1 MQAEATVWSFPGGLH
16 PPQFKN
22 LSNTTAIVKA
32 PLPQRVV
39 LPLHMHIGAPA
50 IPTVEVG
57 ERVLKGQMIAKP
69 EGYVSAPVHASI
81 SGHVVAVGPRP
92 IPHPSGLEGECIVI
106 ESDGKDEAIAP
117 SETAENFTEID
128 PSHLRNLVRQAGI
141 VGLGG
146 AAFPSAVKLNPGPSK
161 NNSRPVDTLI
171 INGAEC
177 EPYITCD
184 DRLMRE
190 EAEEVVAG
198 IRVIMHA
205 TGTTRCLIGIED
217 NKPEAQAAVNAVLTQ
232 QKAGHIRV
240 VSTPTI
246 YPEGGEKQLVKVL
259 TGKEVPAG
267 GLPSQVGVICQNVG
281 TTRAI
286 YRAVCK
292 GEPLTSRVVTVTGRG
307 VNTAQNLEVRIGTPI
322 EDLIAFCNGYT
333 NDVERLIMGGPMMG
347 FALSSDAI
355 PVVKS
360 TNCVLAATKGEVNTE
375 VGDAMPCIRCG
386 ECATVCPV
394 KLLPQQ
400 LYWHSKADEFEKTQE
415 YNLFDCI
422 ECGCCAHVCPS
433 HIPLVQYY
441 RYAKS
446 EIWEQE
452 QDRRKSDHARVRFE
466 SREERIARE
475 EAEKAA
481 RSAAK
486 KRQLEAAKAA
496 KAAASGDEQPALT
509 GAAAILAKAKAK
521 AAATATDGAKADGNE
536 AKAAAL
542 AAIAKARGE
551 TAEASTGTTEQPSLS
566 PAQAAIA
573 KAKAAA
579 AAKKAGAS
587 DATATPTG
595 NSAALAA
602 IAKAKAAAAAN
613 KAGSAETTVKPS
625 GNSAALAAIAK
636 AKAAAAANKELSPAQ
651 AAIAKAQAKAA
662 ANAKPTASTAAAAV
676 STQADPAK
684 SAALAAIEKAKAKA
698 AAAKTGNGPS
708 HETDNIGTTKS
719 DTRTRPTSQ
728 TDENPAKTAL
738 LAAIAEAKNK
748 ASSRAKKR
756 AKLNSKV
763 ADKPVSN
770 TAKEAIAKAKANA
783 QDKAQAKANTPVAT
797 EKSELLA
804 AIVEAKTN
812 AQQRRQ
818 TKAIPKTE
826 AAANPAQSAAQAAT
840 AKAKARAAA
849 PAEENAEKDALLADI
864 AKAKA
869 KAAAAKTPPKSV
881 AKSASTDVKNATETN
896 PAKSAALA
904 AIAKA
909 KAAAAKRNEQGQS

>member
-1 MQAEATVWSFPGGLH
+1 MAADNNLETTVWSFPGGLH
-16 PPQFKN
+16 PPQFKD
-22 LSNTTAIVKA
+22 LSNTTPIVKA

-50 IPTVEVG
+50 IPTVSVG
-57 ERVLKGQMIAKP
+57 DRVLRGQTIAKP

-81 SGHVVAVGPRP
+81 SGHVVAIGPRP
-92 IPHPSGLEGECIVI
+92 IPHPSGLEGDCIVI
-106 ESDGKDEAIAP
+106 ESDGKDEAIDA
-117 SETAENFTEID
+117 SESASDFSSLD

-146 AAFPSAVKLNPGPSK
+146 AAFPAAVKLNPGPAK
-161 NNSRPVDTLI
+161 NSGRPVDTLI

-190 EAEEVVAG
+190 QAEEIVAG

-217 NKPEAQAAVNAVLTQ
+217 NKPEAQAAVNTVLEA

-286 YRAVCK
+286 YRAVCL
-292 GEPLTSRVVTVTGRG
+292 GEPLTSRIVTVTGRG

-322 EDLIAFCNGYT
+322 EELIAFCGGYSEH
-333 NDVERLIMGGPMMG
+333 VERLIMGGPMMG
-347 FALSSDAI
+347 FALPTDEI

-360 TNCVLAATKGEVNTE
+360 TNCVLVATAGEVNTE

-386 ECATVCPV
+386 ECASVCPV

-446 EIWEQE
+446 EIWQQE
-452 QDRRKSDHARVRFE
+452 KDRRKSDNARQRFE
-466 SREERIARE
+466 FREDRIARE

-481 RSAAK
+481 RAAAK
-486 KRQLEAAKAA
+486 KKQLEAAKAA
-496 KAAASGDEQPALT
+496 NAGDAGAT
-509 GAAAILAKAKAK
+509 AGATSGAAAALAKAKAK
-521 AAATATDGAKADGNE
+521 AAAAKATDNKPTGVSE

-542 AAIAKARGE
+542 AAIAKARGDD
-551 TAEASTGTTEQPSLS
+551 AAAGNGTDTSAALS

-579 AAKKAGAS
+579 ANKKTADSEDKSAGAS
-587 DATATPTG
+587 AGKSAAPANSAALAAIAKAKAAAQSKAAGTASEQATEATKGDSPASATMSPAEAAIAKAKAAAAAKQADSNASASPAQSAALAAIAKAKAAQQQNSEANSQPSKSDSAAAELSPAQAAIAKAKAKAAAQKATSEAG
-595 NSAALAA
+595 TPATDNSKQSAALAA

-613 KAGSAETTVKPS
+613 K
-625 GNSAALAAIAK
+625 
-636 AKAAAAANKELSPAQ
+636 
-651 AAIAKAQAKAA
+651 
-662 ANAKPTASTAAAAV
+662 
-676 STQADPAK
+676 
-684 SAALAAIEKAKAKA
+684 
-698 AAAKTGNGPS
+698 
-708 HETDNIGTTKS
+708 
-719 DTRTRPTSQ
+719 
-728 TDENPAKTAL
+728 
-738 LAAIAEAKNK
+738 
-748 ASSRAKKR
+748 
-756 AKLNSKV
+756 
-763 ADKPVSN
+763 DKGES
-770 TAKEAIAKAKANA
+770 
-783 QDKAQAKANTPVAT
+783 
-797 EKSELLA
+797 
-804 AIVEAKTN
+804 
-812 AQQRRQ
+812 
-818 TKAIPKTE
+818 
-826 AAANPAQSAAQAAT
+826 
-840 AKAKARAAA
+840 
-849 PAEENAEKDALLADI
+849 
-864 AKAKA
+864 
-869 KAAAAKTPPKSV
+869 
-881 AKSASTDVKNATETN
+881 
-896 PAKSAALA
+896 
-904 AIAKA
+904 
-909 KAAAAKRNEQGQS
+909 

>member
-1 MQAEATVWSFPGGLH
+1 MASETTVWSFPGGLH
-16 PPQFKN
+16 PPQFKD

-50 IPTVEVG
+50 IPTVKVG
-57 ERVLKGQMIAKP
+57 DRVLRGQSIAKP

-81 SGHVVAVGPRP
+81 SGHVVAIGPRP

-117 SETAENFTEID
+117 SECAADFTSLD

-146 AAFPSAVKLNPGPSK
+146 AAFPSAVKLNPGPAK
-161 NNSRPVDTLI
+161 NSGRPVDTLI

-190 EAEEVVAG
+190 QAEEIVAG

-217 NKPEAQAAVNAVLTQ
+217 NKPEAQAAVNAVLEA

-286 YRAVCK
+286 YRAVCH
-292 GEPLTSRVVTVTGRG
+292 GEPLTSRIVTVTGRG

-322 EDLIAFCNGYT
+322 EELIAFCDGYT
-333 NDVERLIMGGPMMG
+333 EQVERLIMGGPMMG
-347 FALSSDAI
+347 FALPTDAI

-360 TNCVLAATKGEVNTE
+360 TNCVLVATPGEVNTE

-386 ECATVCPV
+386 ECASVCPV

-446 EIWEQE
+446 EIWQQE
-452 QDRRKSDHARVRFE
+452 KDRRKSDNARQRFE
-466 SREERIARE
+466 FREDRIARE

-481 RSAAK
+481 RAAAK
-486 KRQLEAAKAA
+486 KKQLEAAKAA
-496 KAAASGDEQPALT
+496 KGNDSAATS
-509 GAAAILAKAKAK
+509 GAAAALAKAKAK
-521 AAATATDGAKADGNE
+521 AAAAKTGNDQQAGVSE

-542 AAIAKARGE
+542 AAIAKARADKD
-551 TAEASTGTTEQPSLS
+551 TAEAESSPALS

-579 AAKKAGAS
+579 ANKKAAAE
-587 DATATPTG
+587 DKPKAPA

-602 IAKAKAAAAAN
+602 IAKAKAAAQANAAP
-613 KAGSAETTVKPS
+613 KIAPTEDTTEPEKTLSPAE
-625 GNSAALAAIAK
+625 AAIAK
-636 AKAAAAANKELSPAQ
+636 AKAAAAAK
-651 AAIAKAQAKAA
+651 
-662 ANAKPTASTAAAAV
+662 
-676 STQADPAK
+676 QAD
-684 SAALAAIEKAKAKA
+684 
-698 AAAKTGNGPS
+698 
-708 HETDNIGTTKS
+708 
-719 DTRTRPTSQ
+719 
-728 TDENPAKTAL
+728 
-738 LAAIAEAKNK
+738 
-748 ASSRAKKR
+748 
-756 AKLNSKV
+756 
-763 ADKPVSN
+763 SN
-770 TAKEAIAKAKANA
+770 A
-783 QDKAQAKANTPVAT
+783 
-797 EKSELLA
+797 
-804 AIVEAKTN
+804 
-812 AQQRRQ
+812 
-818 TKAIPKTE
+818 
-826 AAANPAQSAAQAAT
+826 
-840 AKAKARAAA
+840 
-849 PAEENAEKDALLADI
+849 
-864 AKAKA
+864 
-869 KAAAAKTPPKSV
+869 
-881 AKSASTDVKNATETN
+881 ETN

-909 KAAAAKRNEQGQS
+909 KAAQQQNNGNNDASANTADSATSAELTPAQAAIAKAKAKAAAQQQAKSEQPADNKQSAALAAIAKAKAAAAANKDKGES

>member
-1 MQAEATVWSFPGGLH
+1 MPSNATSETTVWSFPGGLH
-16 PPQFKN
+16 PPQFKD
-22 LSNTTAIVKA
+22 LSNTTPIVKA

-50 IPTVEVG
+50 VPMVEVG
-57 ERVLKGQMIAKP
+57 DRVLRGQMIAKP

-81 SGHVVAVGPRP
+81 SGHVVSIGPRP

-117 SETAENFTEID
+117 SETAESFTEVD

-190 EAEEVVAG
+190 EAEEIVAG

-217 NKPEAQAAVNAVLTQ
+217 NKPEAQAAVNAVLTA

-292 GEPLTSRVVTVTGRG
+292 GEALTSRIVTITGRG
-307 VNTAQNLEVRIGTPI
+307 VNSAQNLEVRIGTPI
-322 EDLIAFCNGYT
+322 EDLINFCGGYT
-333 NDVERLIMGGPMMG
+333 VDVERLIMGGPMMG
-347 FALSSDAI
+347 FALATDEI

-360 TNCVLAATKGEVNTE
+360 TNCVLVATKGEVNTE

-452 QDRRKSDHARVRFE
+452 KDRRKADGARQRFE
-466 SREERIARE
+466 FREDRIARE
-475 EAEKAA
+475 EAEKAERA
-481 RSAAK
+481 AAK
-486 KRQLEAAKAA
+486 KKQLEAAKAA
-496 KAAASGDEQPALT
+496 KANNAGDAAPAT
-509 GAAAILAKAKAK
+509 GAAAALAKAKAK
-521 AAATATDGAKADGNE
+521 AAAAKTADANGGVNE

-542 AAIAKARGE
+542 AAIAKARQGE
-551 TAEASTGTTEQPSLS
+551 PEDKGEAALS

-579 AAKKAGAS
+579 AAKAASTDAPAEKPANNAALAAIAKAKAAAQAQNADKNAGKNNETLSPAQAAIAKAKAAAAAKANANAS
-587 DATATPTG
+587 ADAAEKPTNNAALAAIAKAKAKAAAAQSGENAEKGEPAADSGKSAALAAIAKAKAAAQAKANTAEQAEAPAADQTEPVLSPAQAAIAKAKAKAAGQAASNSESSETTEALSPAQAAIAKAKAKAAAANAETKPAESNSEPAPDAG
-595 NSAALAA
+595 KSAALAA
-602 IAKAKAAAAAN
+602 IAKAKAAAAA
-613 KAGSAETTVKPS
+613 K
-625 GNSAALAAIAK
+625 
-636 AKAAAAANKELSPAQ
+636 NKE
-651 AAIAKAQAKAA
+651 
-662 ANAKPTASTAAAAV
+662 
-676 STQADPAK
+676 
-684 SAALAAIEKAKAKA
+684 
-698 AAAKTGNGPS
+698 
-708 HETDNIGTTKS
+708 
-719 DTRTRPTSQ
+719 
-728 TDENPAKTAL
+728 DE
-738 LAAIAEAKNK
+738 
-748 ASSRAKKR
+748 S
-756 AKLNSKV
+756 
-763 ADKPVSN
+763 
-770 TAKEAIAKAKANA
+770 
-783 QDKAQAKANTPVAT
+783 
-797 EKSELLA
+797 
-804 AIVEAKTN
+804 
-812 AQQRRQ
+812 
-818 TKAIPKTE
+818 
-826 AAANPAQSAAQAAT
+826 
-840 AKAKARAAA
+840 
-849 PAEENAEKDALLADI
+849 
-864 AKAKA
+864 
-869 KAAAAKTPPKSV
+869 
-881 AKSASTDVKNATETN
+881 
-896 PAKSAALA
+896 
-904 AIAKA
+904 
-909 KAAAAKRNEQGQS
+909 

>member
-1 MQAEATVWSFPGGLH
+1 MPSNATSETTVWSFPGGLH
-16 PPQFKN
+16 PPQFKD
-22 LSNTTAIVKA
+22 LSNTTPIVKA
-32 PLPQRVV
+32 PLPKRVV

-50 IPTVEVG
+50 VPMVEVG
-57 ERVLKGQMIAKP
+57 DRVLRGQMIAKP

-81 SGHVVAVGPRP
+81 SGHVVSIGPRP

-117 SETAENFTEID
+117 SETAESFTEVD

-190 EAEEVVAG
+190 EAEEIVAG

-217 NKPEAQAAVNAVLTQ
+217 NKPEAQAAVNAVLTA

-292 GEPLTSRVVTVTGRG
+292 GEPLTNRIVTITGRG
-307 VNTAQNLEVRIGTPI
+307 VNSAQNLEVRIGTPI
-322 EDLIAFCNGYT
+322 EDLINFCGGYT
-333 NDVERLIMGGPMMG
+333 ADVERLIMGGLMMG
-347 FALSSDAI
+347 FALATDEI

-360 TNCVLAATKGEVNTE
+360 TNCVLVATKGEVNTE

-452 QDRRKSDHARVRFE
+452 KDRRKADGARQRFE
-466 SREERIARE
+466 FREDRIARE
-475 EAEKAA
+475 EAEKAERA
-481 RSAAK
+481 AAK
-486 KRQLEAAKAA
+486 KKQLEAAKAA
-496 KAAASGDEQPALT
+496 KANNAGDAAPAT
-509 GAAAILAKAKAK
+509 GAAAALAKAKAK
-521 AAATATDGAKADGNE
+521 AAAAKTADANGGVNE

-542 AAIAKARGE
+542 AAIAKARQGE
-551 TAEASTGTTEQPSLS
+551 PEEKADKKEAALS

-579 AAKKAGAS
+579 AAKAAFT
-587 DATATPTG
+587 DAPAEKPA

-602 IAKAKAAAAAN
+602 IAKAKAAAQAQNADKNAGKNGETLSNAQAAID
-613 KAGSAETTVKPS
+613 KANAKAAAAQSGESAENGEPAADS

-636 AKAAAAANKELSPAQ
+636 AKAAAQAKANTVEQAEEAAADQAEPALSPAQ
-651 AAIAKAQAKAA
+651 AAIAIAKDKASGAH
-662 ANAKPTASTAAAAV
+662 
-676 STQADPAK
+676 
-684 SAALAAIEKAKAKA
+684 
-698 AAAKTGNGPS
+698 G
-708 HETDNIGTTKS
+708 DNI
-719 DTRTRPTSQ
+719 
-728 TDENPAKTAL
+728 
-738 LAAIAEAKNK
+738 I
-748 ASSRAKKR
+748 
-756 AKLNSKV
+756 
-763 ADKPVSN
+763 
-770 TAKEAIAKAKANA
+770 
-783 QDKAQAKANTPVAT
+783 
-797 EKSELLA
+797 
-804 AIVEAKTN
+804 
-812 AQQRRQ
+812 
-818 TKAIPKTE
+818 
-826 AAANPAQSAAQAAT
+826 
-840 AKAKARAAA
+840 
-849 PAEENAEKDALLADI
+849 
-864 AKAKA
+864 
-869 KAAAAKTPPKSV
+869 
-881 AKSASTDVKNATETN
+881 
-896 PAKSAALA
+896 
-904 AIAKA
+904 
-909 KAAAAKRNEQGQS
+909 